1 MRILKISALAAA
13 LVVAAGA
20 NAQTLQLQRSAADLV
35 PSELIAPKSATLTE
49 IEQQAVHFAWALDS
63 DAALQ
68 TPQPHVA
75 DSREFWTQLDA
86 EQAKRG
92 FGFTPTAEGA
102 LVRISSQDGAKA
114 GGIAIDA
121 LSIRVD
127 GELLDIASAVQ
138 HAAGDAELKAAGA
151 VFSEGTVVFQLAPGL
166 VGKRID
172 VALPKSTS
180 GVLMHVLEPQSR
192 LSMQLSADSL
202 QASAGGKVE
211 LSASFADAGNSVPAQ
226 RIAGL
231 ITAPDGRSFEL
242 DFVLDKSGRGVARF
256 ELPADAAGGMVP
268 WEVHAFGA
276 SMLGKA
282 QVLRDART
290 AVMVSQPSVRLLGSA
305 DLKAM
310 QGGVAL
316 TLPVETSAA
325 GRFELRGTLY
335 GTDSRGE
342 LKPMAIA
349 HSAELLPAGRGVLEL
364 RYPADVLN
372 AALGA
377 PYALR
382 DLNLSDQARMS
393 LSERRQHALEIAELP
408 R

>member
-13 LVVAAGA
+13 LLIAAGA
-20 NAQTLQLQRSAADLV
+20 NAQTLQLQRSATDLV
-35 PSELIAPKSATLTE
+35 PSVLAAPKSATLTA
-49 IEQQAVHFAWALDS
+49 IEQQAVHFAWALD
-63 DAALQ
+63 
-68 TPQPHVA
+68 PEV
-75 DSREFWTQLDA
+75 WTQLDA
-86 EQAKRG
+86 DQAKRG
-92 FGFTPTAEGA
+92 FGFNPTADGA
-102 LVRISSQDGAKA
+102 LVRISSQGGAKA
-114 GGIAIDA
+114 GGIAIDD
-121 LSIRVD
+121 LSIRAD
-127 GELLDIASAVQ
+127 GELLDTASVVR

-166 VGKRID
+166 AGKRID
-172 VALPKSTS
+172 IAMPKSTS

-211 LSASFADAGNSVPAQ
+211 LSASFLDGSQPVPAE

-231 ITAPDGRSFEL
+231 ITAPDGRSFAL
-242 DFVLDKSGRGVARF
+242 DFVLDKSGRGIALI
-256 ELPADAAGGMVP
+256 ELPADAGGGMEP

-276 SMLGKA
+276 STLGKA

-290 AVMVSQPSVRLLGSA
+290 AVMVSQPSARLLGSA
-305 DLKAM
+305 DLKSHD
-310 QGGVAL
+310 GGVAVQ
-316 TLPVETSAA
+316 LPVETSAA

-335 GTDSRGE
+335 GSDSHGE
-342 LKPMAIA
+342 LKPMALA
-349 HSAELLPAGRGVLEL
+349 HSAELLAAGRGTLEL
-364 RYPADVLN
+364 RFPADVLTG
-372 AALGA
+372 ALGA

-382 DLNLSDQARMS
+382 DLNLSDQSRMS